1 MSLPP
6 DFLDELRSRIGL
18 TQLVGRRVKL
28 LRAGREMKGCC
39 PFHNEKTPSFYVN
52 EDKGFY
58 HCFGCGAHGDAIG
71 FVMASDGLDFIGAV
85 KALAA
90 EAGLAVPDQR
100 PPTPE
105 TERRAG
111 LAELVA
117 AAGDWFRAQLAAPG
131 GTQARAYLDRRGVT
145 PATRALFGLGFA
157 PDSRDA
163 LSVALK
169 AKFPALEPGRTI
181 EAGLA
186 GEADGRRYDR
196 FRGRLVFPI
205 HDSRGRP
212 VGFGGRALG
221 DGEPK
226 YLNSP
231 EGPIFH
237 KGRLLYNLHRAAPA
251 ARKTGRLL
259 IVEGYMDVVGLAGA
273 GIAEVVAPL
282 GTALTE
288 DQMQLAW
295 RLVPEP
301 ILAFDGD
308 AAGRRAA
315 LRAATRAL
323 PLLAAGRSLAFL
335 TLPAGQDPDD
345 IARSGG
351 REAVDSLLAQ
361 AQPLARFLFEAEL
374 LAGPTDTPERRAGL
388 RARLK
393 ALANEIADADLRR
406 DYLASWRAA
415 ADAALAPPAG
425 ARGIGRRGAGRFAA
439 LPEPVRPE
447 TRAAATGRHELTTAM
462 LLKRLADEPGL
473 AAEHLESLAQ
483 LPIASP
489 ALALARDHL
498 LAGRPAQALLRGY
511 RPLTVE
517 PGRIADTLASL
528 VEAHHMGSD
537 RRQPAGPDDVDSWED
552 AYERNRAAAQDY
564 PGRVR
569 MTAALRHETGEA

>member
-6 DFLDELRSRIGL
+6 EFLDELRSRIGL
-18 TQLVGRRVKL
+18 AQLVGRRVKL
-28 LRAGREMKGCC
+28 TRAGREMKGCC
-39 PFHNEKTPSFYVN
+39 PFHKEKTPSFYVN

-71 FVMASDGLDFIGAV
+71 FLMAQDGLDFIGAV

-90 EAGLAVPDQR
+90 EAGLAVPEQR
-100 PPTPE
+100 APTPGVL
-105 TERRAG
+105 RRAG
-111 LAELVA
+111 LAELVG

-131 GTQARAYLDRRGVT
+131 GAAARAYLDRRGVA
-145 PATRALFGLGFA
+145 PATQALFGLGFA

-163 LSVALK
+163 LSIALK
-169 AKFPALEPGRTI
+169 AKLPALEPAQLI

-196 FRGRLVFPI
+196 FRGRLIFPI

-231 EGPIFH
+231 EGPVFQ
-237 KGRLLYNLHRAAPA
+237 KGRLLYNLHRAAAA
-251 ARKTGRLL
+251 ARKAGRLL

-273 GIAEVVAPL
+273 GITEAVAPL

-288 DQMQLAW
+288 EQMEVAW

-323 PLLAAGRSLAFL
+323 PLLKAGRSLAFV

-345 IARSGG
+345 LARTGG
-351 REAVDSLLAQ
+351 REAIDALVAQ

-374 LAGPTDTPERRAGL
+374 TSSPTDTPERRAAL
-388 RARLK
+388 RARLR
-393 ALANEIADADLRR
+393 ALASEIADPELRR
-406 DYLASWRAA
+406 DYL
-415 ADAALAPPAG
+415 
-425 ARGIGRRGAGRFAA
+425 
-439 LPEPVRPE
+439 
-447 TRAAATGRHELTTAM
+447 
-462 LLKRLADEPGL
+462 
-473 AAEHLESLAQ
+473 
-483 LPIASP
+483 
-489 ALALARDHL
+489 
-498 LAGRPAQALLRGY
+498 
-511 RPLTVE
+511 
-517 PGRIADTLASL
+517 
-528 VEAHHMGSD
+528 
-537 RRQPAGPDDVDSWED
+537 
-552 AYERNRAAAQDY
+552 
-564 PGRVR
+564 
-569 MTAALRHETGEA
+569 